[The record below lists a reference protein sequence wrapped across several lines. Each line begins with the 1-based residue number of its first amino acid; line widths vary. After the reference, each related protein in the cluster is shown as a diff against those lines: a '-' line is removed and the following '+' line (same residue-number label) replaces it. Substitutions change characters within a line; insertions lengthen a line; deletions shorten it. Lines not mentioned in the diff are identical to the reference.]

1 VALRT
6 AYDELPDGELVSAVL
21 AREPAAWPTFFA
33 KYERLVV
40 ACVRRALRRYGAAHG
55 EEDIEDLVSQ
65 TAFNLVKDDY
75 KKLRTFDASRGY
87 KLSSWVGLIATNTAL
102 DALRRRGPTDVWSA
116 ASLDDTDPVLP
127 TLTTAD
133 RGPAD
138 LLAQKDEIRLV
149 KQAIEELSESDRLFL
164 EYYYVEELEPEEIAR
179 LMGISLNTVYSR
191 KNKIREKLARFVN
204 AGNDDSASG
213 NGDVPDGKASVSETK
228 HTSHRKEPPKR
239 A

>member
-1 VALRT
+1 VPLRT
-6 AYDELPDGELVSAVL
+6 VYDELPDGDLVTAVI

-40 ACVRRALRRYGAAHG
+40 ACVRRALRRYGASHS

-75 KKLRTFDASRGY
+75 KKLRTFDPTRGY

-102 DALRRRGPTDVWSA
+102 DALRRRAPTDVWSA
-116 ASLDDTDPVLP
+116 ASLDDTDPILP
-127 TLTTAD
+127 TLATPEA
-133 RGPAD
+133 GPGEA
-138 LLAQKDEIRLV
+138 LARKDEVRLV
-149 KQAIEELSESDRLFL
+149 RSAIDELSDTDRLFL

-191 KNKIREKLARFVN
+191 KNKIREKLARRVRESDAAPMN
-204 AGNDDSASG
+204 EDGEG
-213 NGDVPDGKASVSETK
+213 RKVPPGGA
-228 HTSHRKEPPKR
+228 
-239 A
+239 

>member
-6 AYDELPDGELVSAVL
+6 AYDELGDDELVKAVL

-33 KYERLVV
+33 KYERLIL
-40 ACVRRALRRYGAAHG
+40 ACVRRALRRYGAAHAD
-55 EEDIEDLVSQ
+55 EDVEDLASQ

-102 DALRRRGPTDVWSA
+102 DALRRRAPTDVWSA
-116 ASLDDTDPVLP
+116 ASIDDTDPGLP
-127 TLTTAD
+127 ALTSTA
-133 RGPAD
+133 RTPG
-138 LLAQKDEIRLV
+138 
-149 KQAIEELSESDRLFL
+149 EELERKDAVRQAQEAIGTLSTQERLFL

-191 KNKIREKLARFVN
+191 KNKIREKLAQRI
-204 AGNDDSASG
+204 
-213 NGDVPDGKASVSETK
+213 DGKDAPE
-228 HTSHRKEPPKR
+228 R

>member
-1 VALRT
+1 MALRT
-6 AYDELPDGELVSAVL
+6 AYDELPDGDLVNAVL

-40 ACVRRALRRYGAAHG
+40 ACVRRALRRYGASHG

-75 KKLRTFDASRGY
+75 KKLRTFDPTRGY

-102 DALRRRGPTDVWSA
+102 DALRRRAPTDVWSA

-127 TLTTAD
+127 TLASAE

-138 LLAQKDEIRLV
+138 QLAQKDEIRLV
-149 KQAIEELSESDRLFL
+149 RAAIDELSESDKLFL

-179 LMGISLNTVYSR
+179 LMSISLNTVYSR
-191 KNKIREKLARFVN
+191 KNKIREKLARFVKRG
-204 AGNDDSASG
+204 ADDDSA
-213 NGDVPDGKASVSETK
+213 DGGEHK
-228 HTSHRKEPPKR
+228 HARPRKEPPER

>member
-6 AYDELPDGELVSAVL
+6 VYDELPDGDLVQAVI

-33 KYERLVV
+33 KYERLVI
-40 ACVRRALRRYGAAHG
+40 ACIRRVLRRYGASHA
-55 EEDIEDLVSQ
+55 EEDIEDLISQ

-75 KKLRTFDASRGY
+75 KKLRSFDPTRGY

-102 DALRRRGPTDVWSA
+102 DALRRRAPTDVWSA

-127 TLTTAD
+127 TLTSSE

-138 LLAQKDEIRLV
+138 ALAQKDEIRLV
-149 KQAIEELSESDRLFL
+149 KEAIDELSESDRLFL

-191 KNKIREKLARFVN
+191 KNKIREKLARRVRE
-204 AGNDDSASG
+204 GSG
-213 NGDVPDGKASVSETK
+213 GEEEKSTP
-228 HTSHRKEPPKR
+228 RKEPPR
-239 A
+239 GA